1 VSRSDRDQRDAERAA
16 RRAHRLAERAAQRAG
31 RKAEQAH
38 RARER
43 ARKLAERAAR
53 RPSRDRDR
61 GFEDYVDDV
70 AERWSKK
77 AEEWL
82 DAQSR
87 KFSEE
92 DDLYRDDLDDL
103 DAATASL
110 DAQARQ
116 ARRDAEMARR
126 AAEEAER
133 SARRRRRSSS
143 VRRRRRARRSLRSRL
158 NSGRGLYRD
167 KARGK
172 ICGVCA
178 GVADY
183 LDIDTWQVRL
193 VAVLG
198 LIFVPSVAVTVYFI
212 AYFLMD
218 DKPYYRRV
226 TDAYE
231 ETDYDD
237 YTEAAV
243 NENDEPSGRKAA
255 RQPRMSNGEALRTA
269 KEKFADLEE
278 RLRSME
284 SHVTSSRF
292 ELQRELRKISGDES

>member
-1 VSRSDRDQRDAERAA
+1 MSRSDRDQRDAERAA
-16 RRAHRLAERAAQRAG
+16 RRARRLAERAAQRAG
-31 RKAEQAH
+31 RKAEQAR
-38 RARER
+38 RAGER
-43 ARKLAERAAR
+43 ARKLADRAAR

-92 DDLYRDDLDDL
+92 DDLYRDDLDEL

-110 DAQARQ
+110 DAQAKQ
-116 ARRDAEMARR
+116 ARRDAEMAKR

-183 LDIDTWQVRL
+183 LDIAPWQVRL

-243 NENDEPSGRKAA
+243 NGNDEPGGRTSA